1 MNNLDDIEAI
11 KQLDAENVLGSIE
24 QLGGQCQ
31 QAWEEASN
39 IQFPGE
45 YRDVSS
51 IVFSGMGGSALGA
64 YVVKSLTS
72 DLLPVP
78 FEIINNY
85 TLPAYVSSNTL
96 VIVSSY
102 SGSTEESV
110 ASCEHALKIGAK
122 VTGITTGGKLGQLL
136 TQAKMPA
143 YIFTPRYNP
152 SKQPRLGMGYSV
164 IGLLA
169 ILQSI
174 GFLTISDEERNE
186 TITTLERGNAMYGIS
201 VPADNNRGKQSAAA
215 WKDKIPVIV
224 SAEFLTHV
232 GRVIRNQFHES
243 AKTFATYQDIPE
255 LNHHLMEGL
264 SNPGSNKT
272 NLQFLFLM
280 SKNYSNKIQKRMKI
294 TRDVVIKQG
303 IASEVFE
310 TTAKGTL
317 AQSFECIQ
325 FGAYVN
331 YYMSM
336 LYDVNPSKIPWVD
349 YFKAELAKT

>member
-1 MNNLDDIEAI
+1 MKNLDDIEAI
-11 KQLDAENVLGSIE
+11 KKLDAENVVGSIE
-24 QLGGQCQ
+24 QLGGQCK
-31 QAWEEASN
+31 QAWEEASK

-45 YRDVSS
+45 YRDVST

-78 FEIINNY
+78 FEIVNDY
-85 TLPAYVSSNTL
+85 KLPAYVNNTTL
-96 VIVSSY
+96 VVVSSY
-102 SGSTEESV
+102 SGSTEESI
-110 ASCEHALKIGAK
+110 ASCQQALKIGAK
-122 VTGITTGGKLGQLL
+122 ATGITTGGKLGQLL
-136 TQAKMPA
+136 AQAKLPA
-143 YIFTPRYNP
+143 YIFTPRFNP
-152 SKQPRLGMGYSV
+152 SKQPRLGTGYSV

-186 TITTLERGNAMYGIS
+186 TITTLEKGNAMYGIS
-201 VPADNNRGKQSAAA
+201 IPADKNRGKQLAAA
-215 WKDKIPVIV
+215 WYDKIPVIV
-224 SAEFLTHV
+224 SAEFLKEV

-243 AKTFATYQDIPE
+243 AKTFAAYHDIPE

-272 NLQFLFLM
+272 NLQFLFLL
-280 SKNYSNKIQKRMKI
+280 SKNYSDKIQKRMKI

-303 IASEVFE
+303 IASELFE
-310 TTAKGTL
+310 TTAKSTL
-317 AQSFECIQ
+317 AQAFECIQ
-325 FGAYVN
+325 FGAYLN
-331 YYMSM
+331 YYMAL
-336 LYDVNPSKIPWVD
+336 LYNLDPSKIPWVD